1 MRNIEYITNGFGG
14 LADLFNSPAFK
25 QYQYE
30 SGSPSGPYGASLQN
44 ARKVLTPAES
54 IQSDLIGAGY
64 PQLLANTAFSLVNRY
79 GPSAL
84 RAPYA
89 FVYDYRQS
97 MFNFSRNPSGI
108 LIGNQVDR
116 LGLDQIVPIEIT
128 KALQDIAKQSFKS
141 ALFLTQSA
149 RPYNQT
155 VETFLMQIIKYT
167 IAQFESN
174 ITVRQLDQL
183 DLKKLFYIFQNS
195 LSHYKA

>member
-1 MRNIEYITNGFGG
+1 MRNVEYITNGFGG
-14 LADLFNSPAFK
+14 WADFFNSPAFK
-25 QYQYE
+25 QYQYD
-30 SGSPSGPYGASLQN
+30 SGSPSGAYGASLQN

-84 RAPYA
+84 RAPFA

-97 MFNFSRNPSGI
+97 MFDFSRNPSGI
-108 LIGNQVDR
+108 LIGRQVDV
-116 LGLDQIVPIEIT
+116 LGLDQVVPIETT
-128 KALQDIAKQSFKS
+128 KALQDIARKSFKS
-141 ALFLTQSA
+141 ALFLAQSA

-155 VETFLMQIIKYT
+155 VETFLMQIIRYT
-167 IAQFESN
+167 IAQFDSK

-183 DLKKLFYIFQNS
+183 DLKKLFYIFQNF
-195 LSHYKA
+195 LSRYKA